1 VRIVWSITALLIG
14 VLLLPSAAAHAGGR
28 TDTCGGRLVTIHG
41 SANDDVITG
50 TPGDDVIATEEGD
63 DTVTGLDGDDVACL
77 GPGDDTF
84 DGGHGSDV
92 MVADA
97 TVDGAD
103 TFIGG
108 GVPFGDDHG
117 DYDIDVWTNR
127 HGYDVAD
134 YSRRST
140 DVVLGLDGVGLDGEA
155 GEGDRLG
162 ADVEEAV
169 GGSGDDTLVGN
180 ARQNGLYGGDG
191 DDRLFGA
198 DEADWFYGGP
208 GDDTIHGGPGPD
220 SMMSEPVA
228 DGADEFFG
236 EAGEDRAS
244 YRVRTQPVLVDL
256 LQGGGDGEPGEADH
270 IHADVENVYGGSG
283 GDFLYGTDQDNN
295 LYGMGGDD
303 WIVGRGGK
311 DDLFGGDQDDSLY
324 GDGGPDRL
332 YGDRG
337 DDFLSG
343 GEGADKAESDH
354 GADAYSGGSGLDSI
368 SYSGRQGRVEVS
380 LDGLANDGEAGEGD
394 NIGVFGDV
402 EDVTGGSGDDKL
414 IGNAAENELSGD
426 YGDDEIIGG
435 PGADRLN
442 GDDGADRILALD
454 NVANNDTV
462 DGGRQVDLCTSDA
475 ADSEVNCE
483 L

>member
-1 VRIVWSITALLIG
+1 MRG
-14 VLLLPSAAAHAGGR
+14 DR

-50 TPGDDVIATEEGD
+50 TNGSDVIAAGEGD
-63 DTVTGLDGDDVACL
+63 DTVIGLGGDDIACL

-84 DGGHGSDV
+84 DGGFDSDT

-97 TVDGAD
+97 TLDGAD

-108 GVPFGDDHG
+108 GYPFGDDHG
-117 DYDIDVWTNR
+117 DYDIDVDVWTER

-134 YSRRST
+134 YSRRSA
-140 DVVLGLDGVGLDGEA
+140 DVVLGLDGVGLDGGA

-162 ADVEEAV
+162 ADVEFAV
-169 GGSGDDTLVGN
+169 GGSGDDTIVGN
-180 ARQNGLYGGDG
+180 ARQNGLSGGDG
-191 DDRLFGA
+191 DDRLYGG
-198 DEADWFYGGP
+198 DEGDTLYGGP
-208 GDDTIHGGPGPD
+208 GNDTIHGGPGPD
-220 SMMSEPVA
+220 AMMSEPVA

-236 EAGEDRAS
+236 EAGEDTAS
-244 YRVRTQPVLVDL
+244 YYVRTQPVLVDL
-256 LQGGGDGEPGEADH
+256 LQGGGDGEPGEGDH
-270 IHADVENVYGGSG
+270 IHADVENIYGGTG
-283 GDFLYGTDQDNN
+283 GDFLYGTGQDNN
-295 LYGMGGDD
+295 LHGMDGGD
-303 WIVGRGGK
+303 WLVGRGGK
-311 DDLFGGDQDDSLY
+311 DDLYGGDQDDNLY
-324 GDGGPDRL
+324 GDGDSDRL
-332 YGDRG
+332 YGGRG

-343 GEGADKAESDH
+343 GEGADYAKSDD

-368 SYSGRQGRVEVS
+368 SYSSRGDRVEVS

-414 IGNAAENELSGD
+414 IGNAAENLLSGSW
-426 YGDDEIIGG
+426 GDDEIIGG
-435 PGADRLN
+435 PDADHLN
-442 GDDGADRILALD
+442 GGDGADRILALD

-462 DGGRQVDLCTSDA
+462 DGGKDIDLCTSDA